1 MTAKEDGSMPRKPSR
16 IAPDWWG
23 DTTLDDRH
31 WVLEAVF
38 CLVVVL
44 QASLAAAG
52 VPEGFVPLV
61 TGSDGAT
68 DREYGDVELH
78 LEWMRTGPGG
88 AGSVTLPSGALVPI
102 VDPAVGH
109 GARADGQW
117 NTLLVRLQDHRVTT
131 SLNGKAD
138 AVAGPA
144 ADARG
149 LPPAR
154 GPIRLQTPDASLQ
167 VRNFAIREL
176 GTLDG
181 SGPGWRD
188 LGEEDFTDVNG
199 DADTWS
205 WNDGT
210 VHCTGKPTGVL
221 RTTRPLTNFELAVEW
236 RHLTPGGNSGI
247 FLWAPLEVL
256 EGLPRDKLPAAGIEV
271 QVLDHAFTAQYEKA
285 TGKKAT
291 WFSTDGDVFAVGRSA
306 MRPFPPLSPNGTRS
320 FPSARHSRGAPE
332 WNRYYVRA
340 IDGEVRL
347 WVNGHEVSGGT
358 DCRPA
363 TGYLCLESEGA
374 PVEFRRLRIRE
385 LPDPRATPAAAS
397 P

>member
-1 MTAKEDGSMPRKPSR
+1 MGTKHFEG
-16 IAPDWWG
+16 
-23 DTTLDDRH
+23 RH
-31 WVLEAVF
+31 RVPAAVVCVPERF
-38 CLVVVL
+38 VP
-44 QASLAAAG
+44 LATGAG

-61 TGSDGAT
+61 TGSNGVT
-68 DREYGDVELH
+68 EREFGDVELH
-78 LEWMRTGPGG
+78 LEWMRTGPDG
-88 AGSVTLPSGALVPI
+88 AGGVTLPGGALVPI

-109 GARADGQW
+109 AARADGEW
-117 NTLLVRLQDHRVTT
+117 NTLLVRLQDRRVIT
-131 SLNGKAD
+131 SLNGGAD

-144 ADARG
+144 ADARV

-167 VRNFAIREL
+167 VRNLAIREL

-181 SGPGWRD
+181 SGPGWHD

-205 WNDGT
+205 WNNGT

-221 RTTRPLTNFELAVEW
+221 RTTRLLTNFELAVEW

-256 EGLPRDKLPAAGIEV
+256 EGLPRDKLPSAGIEV
-271 QVLDHAFTAQYEKA
+271 QALDHAFTAQYEKA

-363 TGYLCLESEGA
+363 TGCLCLESEGA

>member
-1 MTAKEDGSMPRKPSR
+1 M
-16 IAPDWWG
+16 
-23 DTTLDDRH
+23 
-31 WVLEAVF
+31 
-38 CLVVVL
+38 L
-44 QASLAAAG
+44 QASLALAG
-52 VPEGFVPLV
+52 LPDGFVPLA

-68 DREYGDVELH
+68 AREYGDVELH
-78 LEWMRTGPGG
+78 LEWMRTGPEG
-88 AGSVTLPSGALVPI
+88 AGSVTLPGGTPVPI
-102 VDPAVGH
+102 GDPAAGDAPRPA
-109 GARADGQW
+109 GEW
-117 NTLLVRLQDHRVTT
+117 NTLLVRMQDHRVTT
-131 SLNGKAD
+131 SLNGGVD
-138 AVAGPA
+138 ALAPPA
-144 ADARG
+144 SDAPDRR
-149 LPPAR
+149 PAR
-154 GPIRLQTPDASLQ
+154 GTIRLQVPDASLQ
-167 VRNFAIREL
+167 VRNLAAREL
-176 GTLDG
+176 GMLDG

-199 DADTWS
+199 DADTWT

-221 RTTRPLTNFELAVEW
+221 RTARPLTNFELAVEW
-236 RHLTPGGNSGI
+236 RHLKPAGNSGI

-271 QVLDHAFTAQYEKA
+271 QALDHAFATQFEKQ

-291 WFSTDGDVFAVGRSA
+291 WFSTDGDVFAVGRSK
-306 MRPFPPLSPNGTRS
+306 MRPFPPLSPNGSRS
-320 FPSARHSRGAPE
+320 FPSARHSRGSPE

-363 TGYLCLESEGA
+363 TGCLCLESEGA